1 MNDIKIEYT
10 MTYLL
15 KEWIYQKRW
24 IFCFL
29 LTAICFPLGL
39 AVSVLTAKY
48 DYNYRYEQSN
58 KGFHAGI
65 AALVVAAVEGI
76 AAGVASLAFQNTTAT
91 VVLSIF
97 AAITAGWGIFS
108 ISYCKKINDRIAY
121 FDYFDNIIEVH
132 HITSVAEIAK
142 IIGKSNNFTLKLLK
156 DMIARERLE
165 KASVSGNQEELI
177 VYRKWYKQTFLCKT
191 CGAEYSINI
200 GNEVVCPYCGNPS
213 SENYLGDISDN
224 VKAEKPVSPLISMIR
239 RNTMLNFWGGGIIRI
254 LSYVL
259 FVLEQANQNPLILAI
274 PILFLI
280 TGAVMTILSFIY
292 GEEDSFEKVFSFFR
306 RHRIINSILQWIFGF
321 TSFYQFVFGLLAVIM
336 PITDDSP
343 LVGIYESVL
352 IMIYGFIL
360 LFSGILALSLIIK
373 IYTDEHEYW

>member
-29 LTAICFPLGL
+29 MSAICFPLGL

-48 DYNYRYEQSN
+48 DYNYRYEQS
-58 KGFHAGI
+58 KRGFNAGI
-65 AALVVAAVEGI
+65 AALVVAVAEGT
-76 AAGVASLAFQNTTAT
+76 AACIASLAFQNTTAT
-91 VVLSIF
+91 VILSIF
-97 AAITAGWGIFS
+97 AAITGGWGIFS
-108 ISYCKKINDRIAY
+108 ISFCKKINDRIAY

-142 IIGKSNNFTLKLLK
+142 IIGKSKGFTLKLLK

-165 KASVSGNQEELI
+165 KASVSGNQEEII
-177 VYRKWYKQTFLCKT
+177 VYRKWYKQSFLCKT

-224 VKAEKPVSPLISMIR
+224 VKAEKPVSPLISIIR
-239 RNTMLNFWGGGIIRI
+239 RNTMFFFWAGGIIRI

-259 FVLEQANQNPLILAI
+259 YVLELANQNHLLLAI

-280 TGAVMTILSFIY
+280 TGVVMTILSFIY
-292 GEEDSFEKVFSFFR
+292 GEEDRFEKVFNFFR
-306 RHRIINSILQWIFGF
+306 RHRIINSVLQWIFGF
-321 TSFYQFVFGLLAVIM
+321 ATFYEFIIGPILIIMIITDNIM
-336 PITDDSP
+336 P
-343 LVGIYESVL
+343 VFES
-352 IMIYGFIL
+352 IFTMILGFIM

>member
-29 LTAICFPLGL
+29 MSAICFPLGL

-58 KGFHAGI
+58 RGFNAGI
-65 AALVVAAVEGI
+65 AALVVAVAEAI
-76 AAGVASLAFQNTTAT
+76 AACIASFAFQNTTAT
-91 VVLSIF
+91 VILSIF
-97 AAITAGWGIFS
+97 AAITGGWGIFS
-108 ISYCKKINDRIAY
+108 ISFCKKINDRIAY

-142 IIGKSNNFTLKLLK
+142 IIGKSKGFTLKLLK

-165 KASVSGNQEELI
+165 KAAVSGNQEEII

-224 VKAEKPVSPLISMIR
+224 VKAKKPVSPLISIIR
-239 RNTMLNFWGGGIIRI
+239 RNTMFFFWAGGIIRI

-259 FVLEQANQNPLILAI
+259 IILLLSSVLLVVPVLLLIA
-274 PILFLI
+274 
-280 TGAVMTILSFIY
+280 GAVMTILSFIY
-292 GEEDSFEKVFSFFR
+292 GEEDRFEKVFNFFR
-306 RHRIINSILQWIFGF
+306 RHRIINSVLLWVFGF
-321 TSFYQFVFGLLAVIM
+321 TSFYQFVFGLFAVIM
-336 PITDDSP
+336 PLTDDLPSY
-343 LVGIYESVL
+343 GIFKSIL

-360 LFSGILALSLIIK
+360 LFSGILALSLIFK